1 MEKQCCTKGAGTV
14 FVATAPA
21 VAGNAEANTGQTG
34 CGCCGEHSG
43 QDADAIRKET
53 IFLAVCTVFFFIVL
67 AFEGWLQA
75 AFGVFGAAAVFMVPY
90 ALCGYA
96 VLKQTVSLWLKGDIF
111 NEFSLMSLATLA
123 ALCLGEFG
131 EAVGVMLFYRI
142 GEHVQER
149 AAGSSRR
156 SIEKLLATKPATAR
170 LVRDG
175 QEQSVEVEKVPVGG
189 YVLVRA
195 GEKVPL
201 DGIIVSGASD
211 VDQSPLTGESVPVA
225 VSAGSEVL
233 GGSINLNG
241 VITVQSTRPYTDTH
255 MARILQMIE
264 HATQNKSQT
273 ERFITRFARYYTPA
287 VAGAALLVALVPP
300 LFFDAALSEWIYR
313 ALVLL
318 IVSCPCALLISIP
331 LGYFGGIGAA
341 SRYGILVKGG
351 HVLDDLR
358 HVDTVVFDKTG
369 TLTRACFAVTA
380 LLPAEGVDE
389 EALLSAAICAEFHAS
404 HPAARAAIA
413 HTRERAK
420 AVPELAL
427 LLDTLGT
434 ASPEVREIPGNG
446 MSVEYAGSQFLAGT
460 AAFLRNEGV
469 RFTEDDLSG
478 TTIYVAQDGHYLG
491 VILVEDALRED
502 SAAAVA
508 ALAHAGLKTHM
519 LTGDREKTARKV
531 AKVTGVGGYHSGLL
545 PDGKVQTMR
554 DLFGNGQTAFVGDG
568 INDAPILT
576 LSRVGIA
583 MGKIGAEAAIEAAD
597 VVILND
603 SPLMVARLFAI
614 SRSVR
619 SIVWQNIG
627 LALGVKLFVMAFGI
641 LGLSGLWEAVF
652 ADVGVALLA
661 VLNATRLVH
670 KRYERP

>member
-1 MEKQCCTKGAGTV
+1 M
-14 FVATAPA
+14 
-21 VAGNAEANTGQTG
+21 
-34 CGCCGEHSG
+34 
-43 QDADAIRKET
+43 RKEA
-53 IFLAVCTVFFFIVL
+53 IFLAVCAIFFFMVL
-67 AFEGWLQA
+67 ALEDWIEA
-75 AFGVFGAAAVFMVPY
+75 TFGGVGVAAVFMVPY

-96 VLKQTVSLWLKGDIF
+96 VLKETFGLWLKGDFF
-111 NEFSLMSLATLA
+111 NEFSLMSLATIA
-123 ALCLGEFG
+123 AICLGQFG

-170 LVRDG
+170 LVHDG
-175 QEQSVEVEKVPVGG
+175 QEQNVEVEKVLVGG
-189 YVLVRA
+189 HVLVRA

-225 VSAGSEVL
+225 VTAGSEVL

-264 HATQNKSQT
+264 HASQNKSQT

-341 SRYGILVKGG
+341 SRHGILVKGG

-369 TLTRACFAVTA
+369 TLTCARFAVTA
-380 LLPAEGVDE
+380 LLPAEGVSA

-413 HTRERAK
+413 HARERAK

-427 LLDTLGT
+427 LLEALGS
-434 ASPEVREIPGNG
+434 ASPKIREIPGNG
-446 MSVEYAGSQFLAGT
+446 MSVVYAGSQYLAGT

-469 RFTEDDLSG
+469 QFAEDEQYG
-478 TTIYVAQDGHYLG
+478 TTIYVARDGRYLG
-491 VILVEDALRED
+491 VILVEDELRED

-508 ALAHAGLKTHM
+508 ALAKAGLKTHM
-519 LTGDREKTARKV
+519 LTGDREETASKV

-554 DLFGNGQTAFVGDG
+554 DLFGNGHTAFVGDG
-568 INDAPILT
+568 INDAPILAI
-576 LSRVGIA
+576 SRVGIA

-619 SIVWQNIG
+619 AIVWQNIA
-627 LALGVKLFVMAFGI
+627 LSLGVKLFVMVFGI

-670 KRYERP
+670 KKYEHE